1 MIKYVYGI
9 NILSHP
15 IFFGQRARW
24 NFGKFVVVLSTISTV
39 SCSAERSLSILQR
52 PKTEEKHL
60 GIRLPQSSGTA
71 MYWACLCQRSRY
83 WKSVWWIFIRKS
95 SFHVLFRID
104 FYTKQ
109 REWVILSLVKKV
121 KLWILCFPKGILALF
136 TSKKPQNFFWSHNKP
151 LS

>member
-1 MIKYVYGI
+1 MKSSISQYSQRGFFQNICKICRYDDKICERKLSYFGI

-95 SFHVLFRID
+95 SFYVPFRID

-121 KLWILCFPKGILALF
+121 K
-136 TSKKPQNFFWSHNKP
+136 
-151 LS
+151 

>member
-1 MIKYVYGI
+1 MKSSISQYSQRGFFQNICKICRYDDKVCVWYKYTVSS
-9 NILSHP
+9 N
-15 IFFGQRARW
+15 FFRPKSPL
-24 NFGKFVVVLSTISTV
+24 KFWEICGSSQTISTV

-109 REWVILSLVKKV
+109 REWVFLSLVKKV
-121 KLWILCFPKGILALF
+121 K
-136 TSKKPQNFFWSHNKP
+136 
-151 LS
+151 